1 MYHSLSMPKSQRM
14 VMVPEW
20 MAQSMQTKYKSEV
33 SPFISGLTDI
43 EQQMAKVLK
52 TKQLAGDRKMMLY
65 NELLQ
70 RHAEIMKQKRKES
83 TPSVRIIRDKPAT
96 PSSRSD
102 VRFSTPRPRPRLTP
116 RKSHIPIY
124 ETPKRKTPIRRRIRL
139 ENIPEYDE
147 DEEEEEPLIPFETPA
162 YSTKEKRSWRRSPL
176 SQRLSGQWER
186 Y

>member
-1 MYHSLSMPKSQRM
+1 MPKSQRM

-33 SPFISGLTDI
+33 SPFISGLTEI

-52 TKQLAGDRKMMLY
+52 NKKLAGDRKMMLY

-83 TPSVRIIRDKPAT
+83 TPSVRVIRDKPAT
-96 PSSRSD
+96 PSPRSN
-102 VRFSTPRPRPRLTP
+102 VRFSTPRARPRPRPTP
-116 RKSHIPIY
+116 QKSRIPLY
-124 ETPKRKTPIRRRIRL
+124 QTTKRTAPIRRRMRL
-139 ENIPEYDE
+139 ENIPEYDN

-162 YSTKEKRSWRRSPL
+162 YSIKEKRSWRRSPL